1 VSERA
6 KAVVSS
12 GYDAIADEFVDWSMK
27 VVDPVRDRLFGE
39 FVGLLET
46 GATVLDIGC
55 GAGIPWT
62 RALADRFDVTGI
74 DISPRQIEAARRNV
88 PCATFIEG
96 DVSSASFEE
105 GYFDGAI
112 AFYSIAH
119 LPVDEHRPLF
129 HRLAL
134 WLRPGGVLL
143 VSVPVEGSAGWTGD
157 WLGTTMFF
165 GSLGADAYRAILRDL
180 RFEHLAVEETT
191 AEEPEGPARFLW
203 VFARRA
209 RG

>member
-1 VSERA
+1 VSDRA

-12 GYDAIADEFVDWSMK
+12 GYDAIANEFVDWSMK

-39 FVGLLET
+39 FVAQLQT

-88 PCATFIEG
+88 PSATFIEG
-96 DVSSASFEE
+96 DVSGASFEE
-105 GYFDGAI
+105 ESFDGVI

-129 HRLAL
+129 DRLAR

-143 VSVPVEGSAGWTGD
+143 ASVPVAESAGWTGD
-157 WLGTTMFF
+157 WLATTMFF
-165 GSLGADAYRAILRDL
+165 GSLGADAYRALLRDL
-180 RFEHLAVEETT
+180 RFEHLAVEEAT
-191 AEEPEGPARFLW
+191 AEEPDGPTRFLW
-203 VFARRA
+203 VFVRRA
-209 RG
+209 QG

>member
-1 VSERA
+1 VSDRA

-27 VVDPVRDRLFGE
+27 VVDPVRDRLFGD
-39 FVGLLET
+39 FVALLQT

-74 DISPRQIEAARRNV
+74 DISPRQIEAARGNV
-88 PCATFIEG
+88 PSATFIEG
-96 DVSSASFEE
+96 DVSSASLEE
-105 GYFDGAI
+105 GSFDGAI

-129 HRLAL
+129 DRLAR

-143 VSVPVEGSAGWTGD
+143 ASVPVAESAGWTGD
-157 WLGTTMFF
+157 WLATTMFF
-165 GSLGADAYRAILRDL
+165 ASLGADAYLVLLRDL
-180 RFEHLAVEETT
+180 RFELLAVEETT

-209 RG
+209 QG